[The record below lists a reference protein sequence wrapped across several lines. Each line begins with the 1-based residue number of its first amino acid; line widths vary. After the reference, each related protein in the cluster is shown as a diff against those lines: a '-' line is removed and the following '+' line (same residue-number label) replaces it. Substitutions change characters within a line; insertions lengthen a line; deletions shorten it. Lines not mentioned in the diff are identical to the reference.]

1 MNQTQGPSSTDEQQS
16 TTEQHGQQGGQQ
28 AEPQPGVDRQHL
40 RSYEQLRRSVTDRK
54 VAGVAGGLGRHLN
67 IDPTILRVLFVV
79 LCFFGGAGFVAYGVA
94 WLLVPE
100 EGKAEGIV
108 AMNDST
114 RNGLLI
120 AAGVLAALLVVG
132 DSWGGIGFPWP
143 LVLVGVGVLL
153 YLALRDRTPRA
164 AQQQPPPAS
173 FYGPDAPAPGATA
186 GETTTYSAS
195 TGIGYAE
202 QPPAPPWAPAPSVA
216 PYQPPRP
223 KSGPRLFGITLALVA
238 VALGALGLYDV
249 SGGSVVDSAYPALAL
264 SVVGVMLLVGAFVG
278 RAGGLIFLGLVA
290 SVALAVTS
298 VVGSFDGLAF
308 RDGQRVAVSPS
319 TAAAVHQ
326 NYEVTSGRVYVDLS
340 GVADPQQLA
349 GRSVYVSARAGEV
362 VVILPHGVE
371 SDVTATV
378 DGPGQIDLPDRS
390 SGGINTDLSGVYGPE
405 GGSTGAFTVNTHVSA
420 GHIDVRTN

>member
-16 TTEQHGQQGGQQ
+16 TTEQAQQTAQQ
-28 AEPQPGVDRQHL
+28 AQPGVDRQHL

-100 EGKAEGIV
+100 EGKAEGVV
-108 AMNDST
+108 AVNDST

-120 AAGVLAALLVVG
+120 AAGVVAALLVVG

-164 AQQQPPPAS
+164 EQQPPPAS
-173 FYGPDAPAPGATA
+173 FYGPDVPAPPATT
-186 GETTTYSAS
+186 GETTGETTAYSAS
-195 TGIGYAE
+195 SGIGYAE
-202 QPPAPPWAPAPSVA
+202 QPPAPPWAPAPPVA

-264 SVVGVMLLVGAFVG
+264 SVFGVMLLVGAFVG
-278 RAGGLIFLGLVA
+278 RAGGLIFLGIVA
-290 SVALAVTS
+290 AFALAVTS
-298 VVGSFDGLAF
+298 VLGTFKAMDL
-308 RDGQRVAVSPS
+308 RDGQRIHVAPVSAEQVRTS
-319 TAAAVHQ
+319 
-326 NYEVTSGRVYVDLS
+326 YEVRQGQVSVDLS
-340 GVADPQQLA
+340 RVSDPEGLD
-349 GRSVYVSARAGEV
+349 GRVIHVGGTAAEV
-362 VVILPHGVE
+362 VVVLPRGVE
-371 SDVTATV
+371 SDVTAGI
-378 DGPGQIDLPDRS
+378 DGPGQVDLPDRH
-390 SGGINTDLSGVYGPE
+390 SGGINTNLAGVYGT
-405 GGSTGAFTVNTHVSA
+405 GSSTVTIDAHLAV
-420 GHIDVRTN
+420 GHIEVRNP

>member
-16 TTEQHGQQGGQQ
+16 TTEQAGQQD
-28 AEPQPGVDRQHL
+28 EPQPGVDRQHL

-100 EGKAEGIV
+100 EGKAEGVV
-108 AMNDST
+108 AVNDST

-120 AAGVLAALLVVG
+120 AAGVVAALLVIG

-164 AQQQPPPAS
+164 EQQPPPAS
-173 FYGPDAPAPGATA
+173 FYGPDVPAPPATT
-186 GETTTYSAS
+186 GETTAYSAS
-195 TGIGYAE
+195 SGIGYAE
-202 QPPAPPWAPAPSVA
+202 QPPAPPWAPAPPVA

-278 RAGGLIFLGLVA
+278 RAGGLIFLGIVA
-290 SVALAVTS
+290 AFALAVTS
-298 VVGSFDGLAF
+298 VLGTFKAMDL
-308 RDGQRVAVSPS
+308 RDGQRIDVAPASAAQVRSSYEVRQGQVSLDLSHVTDPQTLDGRVIHVGG
-319 TAAAVHQ
+319 TAA
-326 NYEVTSGRVYVDLS
+326 
-340 GVADPQQLA
+340 
-349 GRSVYVSARAGEV
+349 EV
-362 VVILPHGVE
+362 VVVLPRGVE
-371 SDVTATV
+371 SDVTAGI
-378 DGPGQIDLPDRS
+378 DGPGQVDLPDRH
-390 SGGINTDLSGVYGPE
+390 SGGINTNLAGVYGT
-405 GGSTGAFTVNTHVSA
+405 GSSTVTIDAHLAV
-420 GHIDVRTN
+420 GHIEVRNP